1 MAKRITLRNNTSS
14 NTGKGAKMAHAEM
27 DANLETFFMSSSL
40 DGTTLYLHSTGS
52 VNTDAIDLSGIVGAG
67 AQGIQ
72 GAQGTTGSGTQ
83 GPQGQSGIGT
93 QGTAGTPGTQ
103 GAQGIAGG
111 ASSQGLQGIQGIEGS
126 SIQGAQGTT
135 GSGTQGA
142 QGIIGT
148 GTQGAQGILG
158 NQGVQG
164 IQGSNGTQGL
174 TGSGTQGVQGI
185 QGPAAVGSQGTVI
198 APFAFASV
206 NTTANG
212 SGEGISWSNWD
223 SLNSTLDFTFATPQ
237 PDTDYTVVT
246 DTEVFDDYFVSITNK
261 TVNGFKASFYD
272 DTQNRTPSTFSEF
285 TFLVYASNPLIVTG
299 VGAQGIAGIQGSNGT
314 QGITGT
320 SGVTTGRIY
329 YFNKSVI
336 EVAGYSQLGI
346 TPTGGAETSI
356 PVLSSQNTDTKITEF
371 ISDPFD
377 FTIIPGGVQRFQLW
391 MTKEN
396 QNDHIETY
404 VILKLA
410 DNAGSTLATV
420 GTSQAVDVE
429 WNNNN
434 TTPASVT
441 VDITLPTA
449 AVSVGQRMLVEV
461 WSRNNENQD
470 YTTTLYTEGAA
481 HYSYVITTVAA
492 QEGAQ
497 GVQGIQGTTG
507 TGIQGPQGTTGTGTP
522 GTQGVQGIQG
532 PSASSNSSATL
543 GSSSETLG
551 DHTDNNTHAV
561 QTNWTRL
568 ATSGASFTNL
578 SGGTKSY
585 LVVLGLEMTA
595 TYTGSGIVPFGIDIK
610 FADIASGAI
619 VYTEWRDTV
628 FMSYA
633 SEVASRVTKTYVS
646 HAFQLDNG
654 ADFAVYVKGTPYLSE
669 QLSIQ
674 YSLLTVTELTGTA
687 IGTLN

>member
-1 MAKRITLRNNTSS
+1 MAKRITLRNSTSS

-83 GPQGQSGIGT
+83 GAQGQSGIGT

-164 IQGSNGTQGL
+164 IAGGASSQGVQGIQGSNGTQGL
-174 TGSGTQGVQGI
+174 TGSGTQGVQ
-185 QGPAAVGSQGTVI
+185 
-198 APFAFASV
+198 
-206 NTTANG
+206 
-212 SGEGISWSNWD
+212 
-223 SLNSTLDFTFATPQ
+223 
-237 PDTDYTVVT
+237 
-246 DTEVFDDYFVSITNK
+246 
-261 TVNGFKASFYD
+261 
-272 DTQNRTPSTFSEF
+272 
-285 TFLVYASNPLIVTG
+285 
-299 VGAQGIAGIQGSNGT
+299 GIQGSNGT

-346 TPTGGAETSI
+346 TPTGGAEVST
-356 PVLSSQNTDTKITEF
+356 PVLSTQNTDTKITEF

-404 VILKLA
+404 VVLKLA

-441 VDITLPTA
+441 VDITLPTS
-449 AVSVGQRMLVEV
+449 AVSIGQRMLVEV